1 MDKNN
6 NNNNFEDLI
15 KAIKESSKPT
25 EELAKLLHDRFKP
38 VKQSKLRDTDV
49 SKINFGDISYAVN
62 IAERHCTGESIILEY
77 NIKNEITTDQGCIPF
92 VKGMTYNIHDI
103 DYSLTKAIEC
113 GDKLFVTFTAPV
125 DKMLIE

>member
-1 MDKNN
+1 MD
-6 NNNNFEDLI
+6 NNFEDLI

-38 VKQSKLRDTDV
+38 VTQSKLRDPDV
-49 SKINFGDISYAVN
+49 SKITFGDISYAVN
-62 IAERHCTGESIILEY
+62 YAECQCTGESIILEY
-77 NIKNEITTDQGCIPF
+77 NIKNEITTDQGCIQF
-92 VKGMTYNIHDI
+92 VKGMTYNLYDI

-125 DKMLIE
+125 DRMLIE